1 MNYSSYNLT
10 KVDFKKNFC
19 FWWGVHLFCEGG
31 VEIIEEEVEEW
42 DHEAGGARH
51 YVPGGQQGLA
61 GAVIQVQEP
70 WNTKQVG
77 QFEIVCKIISNAMM

>member
-1 MNYSSYNLT
+1 MSRILSNILSCYNLT
-10 KVDFKKNFC
+10 KEDIKKNNFF

-31 VEIIEEEVEEW
+31 VEIIEEEVEER

-51 YVPGGQQGLA
+51 HVPGGQQGLA

-70 WNTKQVG
+70 WNK
-77 QFEIVCKIISNAMM
+77 EDNLSS

>member
-19 FWWGVHLFCEGG
+19 FWWGVHLFSEGG
-31 VEIIEEEVEEW
+31 VEIIKEEVEER

-51 YVPGGQQGLA
+51 HVPGRQQGLA

-70 WNTKQVG
+70 WNKEDNLS
-77 QFEIVCKIISNAMM
+77 F